1 MLNCWKC
8 NFPESP
14 DVRPMQ
20 RNYSFFGPLLVCQ
33 NCLKGGKLHFHAP
46 IEALICCLYV
56 AERYLSLFLSVSFLL
71 IPWLLVPLHTLSG
84 TVTKFTNCLC
94 KSSVITA
101 EHLHRHPHLPR
112 STSTT
117 THTCQGAPPPTP
129 AKCTAGTGLRC
140 EYDYWVNEIYVGR
153 GRL

>member
-101 EHLHRHPHLPR
+101 EHRHPHLPR